1 MPDNRVEG
9 RRSRVNGPAFVL
21 VLLIALGCEVADRG
35 SASAPATYGLGTAA
49 GAAEISAMNTDVA
62 PDGDG
67 LPAGRGDA
75 ALGAQIY
82 AIKCAGCHGAN
93 GEGAPGSPPGPR
105 LVGREPREGFNFG
118 NDPKLVRTIGN
129 YWPEA
134 TTLFDY
140 IRRTMPL
147 QDAGSLSN
155 DEVYS
160 LTAHLLVANE
170 ILPAGSALDSASLMT
185 VKMPAKDRFVPDNR
199 RGGRE
204 VK

>member
-1 MPDNRVEG
+1 MPDFIRGTGYAVRVLACAG
-9 RRSRVNGPAFVL
+9 LAV
-21 VLLIALGCEVADRG
+21 LGCRVADDN
-35 SASAPATYGLGTAA
+35 SAAAPARYGLGTAA
-49 GAAEISAMNTDVA
+49 SATELAAMNTDVA
-62 PDGDG
+62 PDGEG
-67 LPAGRGDA
+67 LPPGRGDA
-75 ALGAQIY
+75 ELGARIY
-82 AIKCAGCHGAN
+82 MARCSSCHGAN

-129 YWPEA
+129 YWPAA

-140 IRRTMPL
+140 IKRTMPL
-147 QDAGSLSN
+147 PDAGSLTD

-170 ILPAGSALDSASLMT
+170 ILPAGSSLDSASLMA

-204 VK
+204 VR